1 MSRRTTKQPPADG
14 LEPGR
19 PAKRLTLRRIQDIC
33 PWKVFE
39 LGREYCDQNRVAD
52 LAVQQDG
59 TLAGTILGTDVH
71 YPKDLVDGTFLEY
84 MVERPQKERRAEV
97 SLRTGRRRCSC
108 PYSRVAVCSHVAALL
123 ICASKDLRVAVPAG
137 GLPVHGRS
145 GGRIPLPYREDADR
159 ILARAA
165 DPESAGEDLG
175 GLLELADA
183 CRSEGDL
190 AEALMVCLGTS
201 ESLLSG
207 LDYPAYSGHFSR
219 FSVLPLGHVPPSAR
233 EPEGM
238 DAMRV
243 RKFCEV
249 MDRALRMTSRSRM
262 LYEQKAPCIIA
273 LHRLYVETN
282 PWGPSRH
289 YTALLAMLYRTDRDN
304 ELLRRLYDQ
313 VVPESTPD
321 PKEDPIGFQAVLNLA
336 HSQAIAYEHLKNH
349 SLLASYARRYRD
361 DPGTC
366 VRYVRCLRTMG
377 RDSRAVEAEGRRLF
391 PDFDAWDA
399 PY

>member
-1 MSRRTTKQPPADG
+1 MCADSF
-14 LEPGR
+14 EPGR

-33 PWKVFE
+33 SWKVFE
-39 LGREYCDQNRVAD
+39 LGKEYCDQNRVAD
-52 LAVQQDG
+52 LVVRQNG
-59 TLAGTILGTDVH
+59 TLTGTILGTDVR
-71 YPKDLVDGTFLEY
+71 YPGDLVDGTVLEY

-137 GLPVHGRS
+137 DLPVHGRS
-145 GGRIPLPYREDADR
+145 GGRTPLPYREDADR
-159 ILARAA
+159 MLARAA
-165 DPESAGEDLG
+165 DSESAGE
-175 GLLELADA
+175 GLDGFLELANA
-183 CRSEGDL
+183 CHSEGDL

-207 LDYPAYSGHFSR
+207 LDYPAYSEHFSR

-262 LYEQKAPCIIA
+262 LHEQKAPCIAA

-282 PWGPSRH
+282 PWGPSRL
-289 YTALLAMLYRTDRDN
+289 YATLLAILPRTDRDH
-304 ELLRRLYDQ
+304 ELLKRLYDP

-321 PKEDPIGFQAVLNLA
+321 PREDPIGFQAVMNLA
-336 HSQAIAYEHLKNH
+336 HSQAIVYGHLKDH

-366 VRYVRCLRTMG
+366 ARYARCLRTMR

-391 PDFDAWDA
+391 PDFDIWNA